1 MIGGLI
7 MLSELDKA
15 IKEFDTVPDEDLEY
29 CEGELLGFSYFARGE
44 INIVDDLIGHPYIR
58 IGTQHYNSTP
68 RIKAN
73 YRSGLA
79 TLVKKGFAEKWYGNT
94 FILTQKGWNR
104 AEEIVEDTRKTIA
117 GYYNK

>member
-1 MIGGLI
+1 
-7 MLSELDKA
+7 
-15 IKEFDTVPDEDLEY
+15 
-29 CEGELLGFSYFARGE
+29 
-44 INIVDDLIGHPYIR
+44 
-58 IGTQHYNSTP
+58 
-68 RIKAN
+68 
-73 YRSGLA
+73 LA